1 MLITKDVDNE
11 NGIDPFINSL
21 TMPSVCHEVYRK
33 LFMPVDSIALIPA
46 FGYQNPEASSYKA
59 IIWLKYISL
68 TQNITI
74 LHSRNGGE
82 KKILSFKLDGWHAE
96 TKTAYEF
103 HGCVFHGCP
112 RCYNESTFNALKNE
126 RMSQTYMKHLKRIEL
141 IKDNISNMVEI
152 WECQFDELTK
162 TDELMRQLVRD
173 ESDLKHPLKPRDAL
187 SGGRTNAIV
196 LHYEG
201 DADYIDFTSLYP
213 YVQKYGTFPIGHP
226 EIITENFDACIDNY
240 FGLVFCRILPPRN
253 LYHPVLP
260 YHSNGKLL
268 FPLCA
273 LCAQQSQQENCE
285 HAEEDRCLEGTWVS
299 LEIKTAV
306 ANGYQIK
313 KVFEIWHWARTE
325 QYNPLTKSGGLF
337 TSYVNCML
345 KIKQEASGYPAWVE
359 SEEEKDRYI
368 QDYYDKEGIRLDKNK
383 IKSNSG
389 LKALSKLLLNS
400 QWGRYA
406 MQTLKTVC
414 KFVRTYQDL
423 IDYFNNSQYEVKNL
437 LFPTDDT
444 AMILYEDNKD
454 MHWGSNQTNV
464 VIAAFV
470 TAQARLKLFNEMLIL
485 GERVLYVDT
494 DSIIYKRS
502 LDLYTPKLGDFLG
515 EFTNEIDPNEGNHI
529 VEFVSAGPKNYSYK
543 LDTGIFH
550 SKVKGFSLNFAAS
563 KKIDFNRIKQIVC
576 KMREENITIDQST
589 IVRNKQNWTLKTKT
603 TAKIYRMVYD
613 KRIIQPDLST
623 LPYGF
628 K

>member
-1 MLITKDVDNE
+1 MSLSKMPKTFGLSELKKGYFPHFFNTPANQNYIGDYPQSSFYGTDFMSVEENVKFLEWHERQKFKTFNLQRELEEYCRSDVDILLKSCLKFREHFMLITKDVDNE

-46 FGYQNPEASSYKA
+46 FGYRNPEASSYKA

-74 LHSRNGGE
+74 SHSRNGGE

-273 LCAQQSQQENCE
+273 LCAQQSQQ
-285 HAEEDRCLEGTWVS
+285 
-299 LEIKTAV
+299 
-306 ANGYQIK
+306 
-313 KVFEIWHWARTE
+313 
-325 QYNPLTKSGGLF
+325 TKL
-337 TSYVNCML
+337 
-345 KIKQEASGYPAWVE
+345 
-359 SEEEKDRYI
+359 
-368 QDYYDKEGIRLDKNK
+368 
-383 IKSNSG
+383 
-389 LKALSKLLLNS
+389 
-400 QWGRYA
+400 
-406 MQTLKTVC
+406 
-414 KFVRTYQDL
+414 
-423 IDYFNNSQYEVKNL
+423 
-437 LFPTDDT
+437 
-444 AMILYEDNKD
+444 
-454 MHWGSNQTNV
+454 
-464 VIAAFV
+464 
-470 TAQARLKLFNEMLIL
+470 
-485 GERVLYVDT
+485 
-494 DSIIYKRS
+494 
-502 LDLYTPKLGDFLG
+502 
-515 EFTNEIDPNEGNHI
+515 
-529 VEFVSAGPKNYSYK
+529 
-543 LDTGIFH
+543 
-550 SKVKGFSLNFAAS
+550 
-563 KKIDFNRIKQIVC
+563 
-576 KMREENITIDQST
+576 
-589 IVRNKQNWTLKTKT
+589 
-603 TAKIYRMVYD
+603 
-613 KRIIQPDLST
+613 
-623 LPYGF
+623 
-628 K
+628 